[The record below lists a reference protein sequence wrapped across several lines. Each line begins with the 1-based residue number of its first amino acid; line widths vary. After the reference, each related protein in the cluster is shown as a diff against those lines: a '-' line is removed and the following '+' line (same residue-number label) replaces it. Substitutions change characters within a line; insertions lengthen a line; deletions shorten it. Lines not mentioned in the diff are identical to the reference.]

1 MQLGSLQIFTGTSDG
16 RSRPTYPLGTKE
28 QQSTFIRR
36 AGRGRGVLG
45 SLLHGR
51 INKLR
56 SDNVIVA
63 DISLVNPK
71 ALGKSLTVVVNV
83 ELDRERL
90 DLINEFKRA
99 MRAER
104 K

>member
-1 MQLGSLQIFTGTSDG
+1 M
-16 RSRPTYPLGTKE
+16 
-28 QQSTFIRR
+28 
-36 AGRGRGVLG
+36 
-45 SLLHGR
+45 
-51 INKLR
+51 
-56 SDNVIVA
+56 A